1 MTDNSIAADG
11 PQPGTAA
18 APRPVEPSFLN
29 ALPQFLPLAVFPLIF
44 LALFYG
50 GWWIVAPFV
59 FFMLA
64 GPLDLAFGDDERN
77 MDPAKTP
84 ERKLFWHNLPV
95 WGWALLWPPTLIFG
109 LWQILAAGQFAV
121 WEGILLTVVLAVE
134 AQAVFIV
141 GHELIHRRATWERR
155 LGEFLLASASYPQY
169 ATEHVYIHH
178 AQVGTP
184 LDVGSAPKGQSFWH
198 YFPREVASN
207 LTGSWR
213 VVRERLA
220 RKRLPV
226 WHYSNPFWR
235 YGIETAF
242 WYGLIFWLGG
252 LWAVLAY
259 AFLCLG
265 VVLSMKISNYMQHY
279 GLRRIRLRSGRFE
292 KVQPRHSWNA
302 NYKFSNW
309 MFYNMQRHPDHH
321 AWASR
326 PYPLLQNRGADE
338 SPQLPDTYAKMFN
351 LVVRPKRWFATM
363 DPLVDRWRA
372 QFYPEIEDWS
382 AYDSPV
388 SAARPEAFDTIVE
401 IYGAAPRLA
410 GWIERHPELLD
421 SLQDREFTDLDL
433 PKGFGPDPEAE
444 AIARRGLT
452 RLYWTH
458 EFGVPE
464 MKERIA
470 EIPVQDIR
478 DAVETVRNWSND
490 KAFQIGMH
498 TLRGNLSPVEAGVA
512 LSNLA
517 EASISAVLSAVA
529 AQFGD
534 RSGTQADGGV
544 AAVVLGDLASREAAP
559 GAALDILFVH
569 EGNTGGAY
577 DGLCWRFFDA
587 LRELSHDN
595 LIFAPIPG
603 GRKGRAVRS
612 LADFADHYR
621 TAAPAS
627 ELLELTRARCVF
639 EHGTPGSG
647 QRFENARR
655 EALDAGAARD
665 TLLAELRESGDG
677 AAGPDPASLEEV
689 RGGAQHVENTAR
701 LLQLLL
707 AADGPENPA
716 PDAAAIFRAAAAK
729 GRIADGAAAELAE
742 AETLWRN
749 LLGALRLVADEDAS
763 TKALG
768 SKAQAVLA
776 QSCGRDD
783 FDTLNAAVAET
794 ATRAAAEIAALDDM
808 AHDTADNAP
817 AQDAVDSAPA
827 DPA

>member
-11 PQPGTAA
+11 PEPGTAA
-18 APRPVEPSFLN
+18 TARNVEPSFLN

-64 GPLDLAFGDDERN
+64 GPLDLAFGDDERT

-84 ERKLFWHNLPV
+84 ERRLFWHNLPV
-95 WGWALLWPPTLIFG
+95 WGWALLWPPTLAFG

-121 WEGILLTVVLAVE
+121 WEGILLAVVLGVE

-141 GHELIHRRATWERR
+141 GHELIHRRTTWERR

-226 WHYSNPFWR
+226 WHHSNPFWR

-242 WYGLIFWLGG
+242 WYGLVFWLGG

-259 AFLCLG
+259 ALLCLG
-265 VVLSMKISNYMQHY
+265 IVLSMKISNYMQHY

-309 MFYNMQRHPDHH
+309 IFYNMQRHPDHH

-326 PYPLLQNRGADE
+326 PYPLLQNRGPDE
-338 SPQLPDTYAKMFN
+338 SPQLPFSYAKMFN
-351 LVVRPKRWFATM
+351 LVVRPKRWFETM

-372 QFYPEIEDWS
+372 QFYPGIEDWS

-410 GWIERHPELLD
+410 RWIERHPELLD

-517 EASISAVLSAVA
+517 ETSISSVLSAVA
-529 AQFGD
+529 DEFGD
-534 RSGTQADGGV
+534 RRGARDGGGV
-544 AAVVLGDLASREAAP
+544 AAAVLGDLASREATP

-569 EGNTGGAY
+569 EGNTDGAY
-577 DGLCWRFFDA
+577 DGLCRRFFDA
-587 LRELSHDN
+587 LGELSRES
-595 LIFAPIPG
+595 LLFAPVPR
-603 GRKGRAVRS
+603 GRKDRAVRS
-612 LADFADHYR
+612 LADFSEYCR
-621 TAAPAS
+621 TAAPAG
-627 ELLELTRARCVF
+627 ELLELTRARCIL
-639 EHGTPGSG
+639 EHGAAGIG
-647 QRFENARR
+647 QRFEDARR
-655 EALDAGAARD
+655 EALATGAARD
-665 TLLAELRESGDG
+665 TLIAELREPGDG
-677 AAGPDPASLEEV
+677 AAEPGLAALDYM
-689 RGGAQHVENTAR
+689 RGGARHVERTAR
-701 LLQLLL
+701 LLQLRL
-707 AADGPENPA
+707 AADGPEDPA
-716 PDAAAIFRAAAAK
+716 PDAASVFGAAAAK

-742 AETLWRN
+742 AAALWRN
-749 LLGALRLVADEDAS
+749 LRGALRLVADKDDS
-763 TKALG
+763 TEALG
-768 SKAQAVLA
+768 SRAGAVLA

-783 FDTLNAAVAET
+783 FDALNAAVVET
-794 ATRAAAEIAALDDM
+794 ATRAAAEIAALDGM
-808 AHDTADNAP
+808 VDNAP
-817 AQDAVDSAPA
+817 AQDAADAAPGT
-827 DPA
+827 PA

>member
-1 MTDNSIAADG
+1 MAENSVAIDG
-11 PQPGTAA
+11 PDRETAETA
-18 APRPVEPSFLN
+18 RTIEPSFLK
-29 ALPQFLPLAVFPLIF
+29 ALPHFLPLAIFPLIF
-44 LALFYG
+44 LALLHG
-50 GWWIVAPFV
+50 GWWIAAPFV

-64 GPLDLAFGDDERN
+64 GPLDIAFGNDERN
-77 MDPAKTP
+77 MDPARTP
-84 ERKLFWHNLPV
+84 EGRLFWHNLPV
-95 WGWALLWPPTLIFG
+95 WLWALLWPAALAFG
-109 LWQILAAGQFAV
+109 LWQILVSGQFAI
-121 WEGILLTVVLAVE
+121 WECILLAVVLGVE

-235 YGIETAF
+235 YGIETGF
-242 WYGLIFWLGG
+242 WYGLIYWMGG
-252 LWAVLAY
+252 IWAALAY
-259 AFLCLG
+259 AFLCFG
-265 VVLSMKISNYMQHY
+265 AVFSMKISNYMQHY
-279 GLRRIRLRSGRFE
+279 GLRRVRLRSGRFE
-292 KVQPRHSWNA
+292 KVRPRHSWNA

-326 PYPLLQNRGADE
+326 PYPLLQNRSADE
-338 SPQLPDTYAKMFN
+338 SPQLPYSYAKMFN
-351 LVVRPKRWFATM
+351 LAVRPKRWFETM

-388 SAARPEAFDTIVE
+388 SAARPDAFDTIVE

-410 GWIERHPELLD
+410 NWIERSPELLD

-433 PKGFGPDPEAE
+433 PKGFGPDPQAE

-470 EIPVQDIR
+470 EIPVQDVR

-490 KAFQIGMH
+490 KAFQIAMH
-498 TLRGNLSPVEAGVA
+498 TLRGNLSPVEAGTG

-529 AQFGD
+529 EEFAD
-534 RSGTQADGGV
+534 RLVPGSEGGV
-544 AAVVLGDLASREAAP
+544 AAAILGDLAGGEAAP
-559 GAALDILFVH
+559 GAELDILFVY
-569 EGNTGGAY
+569 EGGSDDSY
-577 DGLCWRFFDA
+577 DGLCWRFRDA
-587 LRELSHDN
+587 LRELSRDS
-595 LIFAPIPG
+595 LIFAPVPG

-612 LADFADHYR
+612 LADFSEHCR
-621 TAAPAS
+621 TAAPAN
-627 ELLELTRARCVF
+627 ELADLTRARCIF
-639 EHGTPGSG
+639 EYGAADTGE
-647 QRFENARR
+647 RFDEARR
-655 EALDAGAARD
+655 EALAAGAARD
-665 TLLAELRESGDG
+665 ALIAVLREAGDG
-677 AAGPDPASLEEV
+677 GAATGLSAYADMP
-689 RGGAQHVENTAR
+689 GGFRDVERAAR
-701 LLQLLL
+701 LLQVVHPW
-707 AADGPENPA
+707 ADTDTPA
-716 PDAAAIFRAAAAK
+716 PSAASVFRAAAAQE
-729 GRIADGAAAELAE
+729 RLADGAAAALAD
-742 AETLWRN
+742 AAMLWRN
-749 LLGALRLVADEDAS
+749 LHGALRLVADGEVS
-763 TKALG
+763 VEALG
-768 SKAQAVLA
+768 SGAKTMLA
-776 QSCGRDD
+776 QSCGMDD
-783 FDTLNAAVAET
+783 FDALEAAVGET
-794 ATRAAAEIAALDDM
+794 AARAAASIAAPDGMPDAAPIRDD
-808 AHDTADNAP
+808 AGSVP
-817 AQDAVDSAPA
+817 GSPS
-827 DPA
+827 

>member
-1 MTDNSIAADG
+1 MANDSVAIDG
-11 PQPGTAA
+11 PDRGTAA
-18 APRPVEPSFLN
+18 AVTAIEPSFFK
-29 ALPQFLPLAVFPLIF
+29 ALPHFLPLAIFPLIF
-44 LALFYG
+44 LALFHG

-64 GPLDLAFGDDERN
+64 GPLDIAFGDDARN
-77 MDPAKTP
+77 MDPARTP
-84 ERKLFWHNLPV
+84 EGRLIWHNLPV
-95 WGWALLWPPTLIFG
+95 WLWALLWPAALAFG
-109 LWQILAAGQFAV
+109 LWQILVSGQFTV
-121 WEGILLTVVLAVE
+121 WECLLLAVVLGVE

-184 LDVGSAPKGQSFWH
+184 LDVGSAPKGQSFWN

-213 VVRERLA
+213 VIRERLA

-235 YGIETAF
+235 YSIETGF
-242 WYGLIFWLGG
+242 WYGLIFWMGG
-252 LWAVLAY
+252 IWAALAY
-259 AFLCLG
+259 AFLCFG
-265 VVLSMKISNYMQHY
+265 AVFSMKISNYMQHY

-292 KVQPRHSWNA
+292 KVLPRHSWNA

-338 SPQLPDTYAKMFN
+338 SPQLPGSYAKMFN
-351 LVVRPKRWFATM
+351 LAVRPKRWFATM

-388 SAARPEAFDTIVE
+388 SAARPEAFDAIVE
-401 IYGAAPRLA
+401 IFAAAPRLA

-421 SLQDREFTDLDL
+421 NLQEREFTDLDL

-458 EFGVPE
+458 EFGVAE

-470 EIPVQDIR
+470 EMPVQDVR
-478 DAVETVRNWSND
+478 DTVETVRNWSND

-498 TLRGNLSPVEAGVA
+498 ILRGNLTPIEAGTA
-512 LSNLA
+512 LANLA
-517 EASISAVLSAVA
+517 EASIAVVLSSVA
-529 AQFGD
+529 EEFAD
-534 RSGTQADGGV
+534 RLVPGSEGGV
-544 AAVVLGDLASREAAP
+544 AAAVLGDLASGEAAP
-559 GAALDILFVH
+559 GGALDILFVY
-569 EGNTGGAY
+569 EGNSDDSY
-577 DGLCWRFFDA
+577 DGLCWRFHDA
-587 LRELSHDN
+587 LRELSHDS

-612 LADFADHYR
+612 LTGFAEHCR
-621 TAAPAS
+621 AAAPAG
-627 ELLELTRARCVF
+627 ELLELTRARCIF
-639 EHGTPGSG
+639 EHGAAGIG
-647 QRFENARR
+647 RRFDEARR
-655 EALDAGAARD
+655 EALAASAARD
-665 TLLAELRESGDG
+665 ALIAELREAGDG
-677 AAGPDPASLEEV
+677 GAGTGLSAYEDM
-689 RGGAQHVENTAR
+689 RGGFRDIERAAR
-701 LLQLLL
+701 LLQVVH
-707 AADGPENPA
+707 AVDDMGAPA
-716 PDAAAIFRAAAAK
+716 PAAASVFHAAAAQ
-729 GRIADGAAAELAE
+729 GRIEDGLAAELAQ
-742 AETLWRN
+742 AATLWRN
-749 LLGALRLVADEDAS
+749 LHGVLRLVADEDAS
-763 TKALG
+763 VETLG
-768 SKAQAVLA
+768 SRAGEALA
-776 QSCGRDD
+776 RSCGRDD
-783 FDTLNAAVAET
+783 FDALNAAVGET
-794 ATRAAAEIAALDDM
+794 AACAAAAIIALDGS
-808 AHDTADNAP
+808 ADA
-817 AQDAVDSAPA
+817 AESAPA
-827 DPA
+827 NPS

>member
-1 MTDNSIAADG
+1 MAENSVATDG
-11 PQPGTAA
+11 PDPEATKSVKAI
-18 APRPVEPSFLN
+18 EPSFFN

-44 LALFYG
+44 VALLHG
-50 GWWIVAPFV
+50 GWWIAAPFV

-64 GPLDLAFGDDERN
+64 GPLDIAFGDDERN

-95 WGWALLWPPTLIFG
+95 WGWALLWPPTLVFG

-121 WEGILLTVVLAVE
+121 WEGILLAVVLAVE
-134 AQAVFIV
+134 AQAVFII
-141 GHELIHRRATWERR
+141 GHELVHRRATWERR

-235 YGIETAF
+235 YGIESAF

-259 AFLCLG
+259 ALLCLG

-326 PYPLLQNRGADE
+326 PYPLLQNRGPDE
-338 SPQLPDTYAKMFN
+338 SPQLPFSYAKMFN
-351 LVVRPKRWFATM
+351 LVVRPKRWFETM

-410 GWIERHPELLD
+410 KWIERNPELLD

-433 PKGFGPDPEAE
+433 PTGFGPDPEAE
-444 AIARRGLT
+444 SIARRGLT

-464 MKERIA
+464 MQERIA
-470 EIPVQDIR
+470 EIPVQDVR
-478 DAVETVRNWSND
+478 DAVEAVRNWSND
-490 KAFQIGMH
+490 KAFQIGLH
-498 TLRGNLSPVEAGVA
+498 TLRGNLSPLEAGIA

-517 EASISAVLSAVA
+517 EAAISSVLSTVA
-529 AQFGD
+529 EEFGD
-534 RSGTQADGGV
+534 RRGARDDGGV
-544 AAVVLGDLASREAAP
+544 AAAVLGDLASREAAP
-559 GAALDILFVH
+559 GVALDILFVH
-569 EGNTGGAY
+569 EGNTDGAY

-587 LRELSHDN
+587 LGELSHDS
-595 LIFAPIPG
+595 LVFAPVARG
-603 GRKGRAVRS
+603 AEGRAVRS
-612 LADFADHYR
+612 LTDFAEYYR
-621 TAAPAS
+621 TAAPAN

-639 EHGTPGSG
+639 EY
-647 QRFENARR
+647 
-655 EALDAGAARD
+655 
-665 TLLAELRESGDG
+665 G
-677 AAGPDPASLEEV
+677 AAGTGKRFEETRRAALAEGASRGVPIAAPREAGARAAEGDLSAFESAGGGLRDVEHTAQLLQIVHAGDASDDPAPAAASIFRNAAA
-689 RGGAQHVENTAR
+689 RGQIADS
-701 LLQLLL
+701 
-707 AADGPENPA
+707 AADT
-716 PDAAAIFRAAAAK
+716 
-729 GRIADGAAAELAE
+729 LAE
-742 AETLWRN
+742 AAALWRN
-749 LLGALRLVADEDAS
+749 LRGALRLVADGDVPVE
-763 TKALG
+763 TLG
-768 SKAQAVLA
+768 TRVREVLA
-776 QSCGRDD
+776 RSCGQDE
-783 FDTLNAAVAET
+783 FDALIAAVDDMAE
-794 ATRAAAEIAALDDM
+794 RAAAEIATLDGIVDSV
-808 AHDTADNAP
+808 P
-817 AQDAVDSAPA
+817 AQDAADGAPA